1 MSASL
6 VTSEGCE
13 GEVSPCLLSS
23 GFLAIF
29 GISWLLDVSSPQS
42 LHVHM
47 IIYSKSVSKLLLFIS
62 TLVLVG

>member
-29 GISWLLDVSSPQS
+29 SIPWLLDVSPQS
-42 LHVHM
+42 LHVRM
-47 IIYSKSVSKLLLFIS
+47 
-62 TLVLVG
+62 T